1 MLKYFNI
8 FKNPYFLIL
17 LAGLFLDQLTKN
29 LAQKF
34 LSLFYPLWI
43 IKPYFSL
50 QLVHN
55 YGAAYGILQNKRI
68 LLLVVSIAV
77 ICAALYFFVKYANN
91 KLLKLGITFLCIGA
105 IGNFLNRLFLGYV
118 VDFVDIKIFPVFNL
132 ADVFIDLAILLLI
145 LDFFNLNQK
154 QG

>member
-1 MLKYFNI
+1 LLKYFNI